1 MNNADEKGGTAPSEK
16 NILQTALEAET
27 FKTLL
32 AAVKAAGLENTL
44 NSHGPFTV
52 FAPNDEAFGK
62 LPAGALDGLL
72 KDKVK
77 LASVLTYH
85 VVAEKLMA
93 KDLNDES
100 AEKTEQGTDIAITEK
115 DGMMLINNAK
125 ILQKDIECTNGVI
138 HVIDTVLM
146 PK

>member
-1 MNNADEKGGTAPSEK
+1 
-16 NILQTALEAET
+16 
-27 FKTLL
+27 
-32 AAVKAAGLENTL
+32 
-44 NSHGPFTV
+44 
-52 FAPNDEAFGK
+52 
-62 LPAGALDGLL
+62 
-72 KDKVK
+72 
-77 LASVLTYH
+77 
-85 VVAEKLMA
+85 MA